1 MFNEALRNIVNGAIP
16 MLIIFIVVITT
27 VRISYIR
34 TTNEKVVIHNE
45 ILNLLF
51 IIYVL
56 LLFEL
61 LTGTENSLGSGINYI
76 PFKEIMRYKFGSKM
90 FIYNVLGNILIF
102 VPFGYFI
109 SKYIKPKK
117 ILPII
122 VDAIITSVT
131 VETVQLKIG
140 RSFDI
145 DDVML
150 NVVGAILGYFVYIAL
165 DAIYK
170 HLPKILQ
177 KSFIYDV
184 ISLIILVMFILY
196 AANILDLRWF

>member
-1 MFNEALRNIVNGAIP
+1 MFSEAFHSIVNSALP
-16 MLIIFIVVITT
+16 MLIIFIVVICT

-34 TTNEKVVIHNE
+34 STNQKIILHNE
-45 ILNLLF
+45 IFNLLF

-61 LTGTENSLGSGINYI
+61 LTGTENSYGSGINNI
-76 PFKEIMRYKFGSKM
+76 PFKEIMRYEFGSKM

-109 SKYIKPKK
+109 SRYVKPKK

-122 VDAIITSVT
+122 VDALITSVT

-145 DDVML
+145 DDVIL
-150 NVVGAILGYFVYIAL
+150 NIMGAIIGYFVYIAF

-177 KSFIYDV
+177 KDFIYDV
-184 ISLIILVMFILY
+184 ISLIILTMFILY

>member
-90 FIYNVLGNILIF
+90 FIYNVFGNILIF
-102 VPFGYFI
+102 IPFGYFI
-109 SKYIKPKK
+109 SRYIKPKK
-117 ILPII
+117 VWPII
-122 VDAIITSVT
+122 MDALITSVT

-150 NVVGAILGYFVYIAL
+150 NILGAILGYFVYIAL

-170 HLPKILQ
+170 HLPKILR
-177 KSFIYDV
+177 KDFIYDV

>member
-1 MFNEALRNIVNGAIP
+1 MFSEAFHNIVNSALP
-16 MLIIFIVVITT
+16 MLIIFIVVICT

-34 TTNEKVVIHNE
+34 STNQKIILHNE
-45 ILNLLF
+45 IFNLLF

-61 LTGTENSLGSGINYI
+61 LTGTENSYGSGINNI
-76 PFKEIMRYKFGSKM
+76 PFKEIMRYEFGSKM

-109 SKYIKPKK
+109 SRYVKPKK

-122 VDAIITSVT
+122 VDALITSVT

-145 DDVML
+145 DDIIL
-150 NVVGAILGYFVYIAL
+150 NIVGAIIGYFVYIAF

-177 KSFIYDV
+177 KDFIYDV
-184 ISLIILVMFILY
+184 ISLIILTMFILY

>member
-1 MFNEALRNIVNGAIP
+1 MIPNEVNIVLKDIWP
-16 MLIIFIVVITT
+16 ML
-27 VRISYIR
+27 
-34 TTNEKVVIHNE
+34 
-45 ILNLLF
+45 LLF
-51 IIYVL
+51 IIVIVTIRVMDIILNKKKFVL
-56 LLFEL
+56 YKDLFMLMFILYMFLLFEL
-61 LTGTENSLGSGINYI
+61 VTSTDFESYSNNFI
-76 PFKEIMRYKFGSKM
+76 PFKEIMRYKFMSKM

-109 SKYIKPKK
+109 SRYVKPKK

-122 VDAIITSVT
+122 VDALITSVT

-145 DDVML
+145 DDIIL
-150 NVVGAILGYFVYIAL
+150 NIAGAIIGYFVYIAFA
-165 DAIYK
+165 AIYK

-177 KSFIYDV
+177 KDFIYDV
-184 ISLIILVMFILY
+184 ISLIILTMFILY

>member
-1 MFNEALRNIVNGAIP
+1 M
-16 MLIIFIVVITT
+16 
-27 VRISYIR
+27 
-34 TTNEKVVIHNE
+34 
-45 ILNLLF
+45 
-51 IIYVL
+51 

-61 LTGTENSLGSGINYI
+61 LTGTENSYGSGINNI
-76 PFKEIMRYKFGSKM
+76 PFKEIMRYEFGSKM

-109 SKYIKPKK
+109 SRYVKPKK
-117 ILPII
+117 IFPII
-122 VDAIITSVT
+122 VDALITSVT

-145 DDVML
+145 DDIIL
-150 NVVGAILGYFVYIAL
+150 NIAGAIIGYFVYIAF

-177 KSFIYDV
+177 KDFIYDV
-184 ISLIILVMFILY
+184 ISLIILTIFILY

>member
-1 MFNEALRNIVNGAIP
+1 MFNEALRNIVNGAIL

-34 TTNEKVVIHNE
+34 TTNEKVVIHTE

-90 FIYNVLGNILIF
+90 FIYI
-102 VPFGYFI
+102 PFGYFI
-109 SKYIKPKK
+109 SRYIKPKK
-117 ILPII
+117 VWPII
-122 VDAIITSVT
+122 MDALITSIT
-131 VETVQLKIG
+131 VEIVQLKIG

-145 DDVML
+145 DDAML
-150 NVVGAILGYFVYIAL
+150 NILGAILGYFVYIAL

-170 HLPKILQ
+170 HLPKIFQ
-177 KSFIYDV
+177 KDFIYDV

>member
-34 TTNEKVVIHNE
+34 TTNEKVVLHNE

-109 SKYIKPKK
+109 SRYIKPKK
-117 ILPII
+117 VWPIVI
-122 VDAIITSVT
+122 DALITSIT

-150 NVVGAILGYFVYIAL
+150 NIVGGMLGYFVYIAL

-177 KSFIYDV
+177 KDFIYDV

>member
-1 MFNEALRNIVNGAIP
+1 MFSDAFREIVNNALP
-16 MLIIFIVVITT
+16 MLIIFVVVICT

-34 TTNEKVVIHNE
+34 STNQKIVLHDE
-45 ILNLLF
+45 IFNLLF

-61 LTGTENSLGSGINYI
+61 LTGTENSYGSGMNLM
-76 PFKEIMRYKFGSKM
+76 PFKEIMRYKIGSKM

-102 VPFGYFI
+102 MPFGYFI
-109 SKYIKPKK
+109 SRYVKPKK
-117 ILPII
+117 VWPII
-122 VDAIITSVT
+122 LDAMITSVI

-150 NVVGAILGYFVYIAL
+150 NIVGAILGYFVYIAL

-177 KSFIYDV
+177 KDFIYDV
-184 ISLIILVMFILY
+184 ISLIILVVFILY

>member
-1 MFNEALRNIVNGAIP
+1 MFSEAFHSIVNSALP
-16 MLIIFIVVITT
+16 MLIIFIVVICT

-34 TTNEKVVIHNE
+34 STNQKIILHNE
-45 ILNLLF
+45 IFNLLF

-61 LTGTENSLGSGINYI
+61 LTGTENSYGSGINNI
-76 PFKEIMRYKFGSKM
+76 PFKEIMRYEFGSKM

-109 SKYIKPKK
+109 SRYVKPKK
-117 ILPII
+117 ILPIV
-122 VDAIITSVT
+122 VDALITSVT

-145 DDVML
+145 ADIIL
-150 NVVGAILGYFVYIAL
+150 NIVGAIIGYFVYIAF

-177 KSFIYDV
+177 KDFIYDV
-184 ISLIILVMFILY
+184 ISLIILTMFILY

>member
-1 MFNEALRNIVNGAIP
+1 MFNEALRNIVNEAIP

-90 FIYNVLGNILIF
+90 FIYNVFGNILIF
-102 VPFGYFI
+102 IPFGYFI
-109 SKYIKPKK
+109 SRYIKPKK
-117 ILPII
+117 VWPII
-122 VDAIITSVT
+122 MDALITSIT
-131 VETVQLKIG
+131 VEIVQLKIG

-145 DDVML
+145 DDAML
-150 NVVGAILGYFVYIAL
+150 NILGAILGYFVYIAL

-170 HLPKILQ
+170 HLPKIFQ
-177 KSFIYDV
+177 KDFIYDV

>member
-1 MFNEALRNIVNGAIP
+1 MFNEAFHNIVNSALP
-16 MLIIFIVVITT
+16 MLIIFIVVICT
-27 VRISYIR
+27 VRVSYIR
-34 TTNEKVVIHNE
+34 STNQKIVLHDE
-45 ILNLLF
+45 IFNLLF

-61 LTGTENSLGSGINYI
+61 LTGTENSTGSGMNII
-76 PFKEIMRYKFGSKM
+76 PFKEIMRYKFGSRM

-150 NVVGAILGYFVYIAL
+150 NVVGAILGYFVYISL

-170 HLPKILQ
+170 QLPKILQ

>member
-1 MFNEALRNIVNGAIP
+1 MFNEAFHNIVNSALP
-16 MLIIFIVVITT
+16 MLIIFIVVICT
-27 VRISYIR
+27 VRISYIKS
-34 TTNEKVVIHNE
+34 TNQKIVLHNE
-45 ILNLLF
+45 IFNLLF
-51 IIYVL
+51 IIYIL

-61 LTGTENSLGSGINYI
+61 LTGTENSYGSGMNII

-109 SKYIKPKK
+109 SRYVKPKK
-117 ILPII
+117 VFPII
-122 VDAIITSVT
+122 VDAIITSIT

-150 NVVGAILGYFVYIAL
+150 NMVGAVLGYFVYIAL

-177 KSFIYDV
+177 KDFIYDA

-196 AANILDLRWF
+196 ATNILDLRWF

>member
-1 MFNEALRNIVNGAIP
+1 MFSEAFHNIVNSALP
-16 MLIIFIVVITT
+16 MLIIFIVVICT

-34 TTNEKVVIHNE
+34 STNQKIILHNE
-45 ILNLLF
+45 IFNLLF

-61 LTGTENSLGSGINYI
+61 LTGTENSYGSGINNI
-76 PFKEIMRYKFGSKM
+76 PFKEIMRYEFGSKM

-109 SKYIKPKK
+109 SRYVKPKK

-122 VDAIITSVT
+122 VDALITSVT

-145 DDVML
+145 DDIIL
-150 NVVGAILGYFVYIAL
+150 NIAGAIIGYFVYIAF

-177 KSFIYDV
+177 KDFIYDV
-184 ISLIILVMFILY
+184 ISLIILTMFILY

>member
-1 MFNEALRNIVNGAIP
+1 MFNEALRNIVDGAIP

-90 FIYNVLGNILIF
+90 FIYNVFGNILIF
-102 VPFGYFI
+102 IPFGYFI
-109 SKYIKPKK
+109 SRYIKPKK
-117 ILPII
+117 
-122 VDAIITSVT
+122 VWAIIMDALITSIT

-150 NVVGAILGYFVYIAL
+150 NILGAILGYFVYIAL

-170 HLPKILQ
+170 HLPKILR
-177 KSFIYDV
+177 KDFIYDV

>member
-1 MFNEALRNIVNGAIP
+1 MFSEAFHNIVNSALP
-16 MLIIFIVVITT
+16 MLIIFIVVICT

-34 TTNEKVVIHNE
+34 STNQKIILHNE
-45 ILNLLF
+45 IFNLLF

-61 LTGTENSLGSGINYI
+61 LTGTENSYGSGINNI
-76 PFKEIMRYKFGSKM
+76 PFKEIMRYEFGSKM

-109 SKYIKPKK
+109 SRYVKPKK

-122 VDAIITSVT
+122 VDALITSVT

-145 DDVML
+145 DDIIL
-150 NVVGAILGYFVYIAL
+150 NIAGAIIGYFVYIAFA
-165 DAIYK
+165 AIYK

-177 KSFIYDV
+177 KDFIYDV
-184 ISLIILVMFILY
+184 ISLIILTMFILY

>member
-1 MFNEALRNIVNGAIP
+1 MFSEAFHNIVNSALP
-16 MLIIFIVVITT
+16 MLIIFIVVICT

-34 TTNEKVVIHNE
+34 STNQKIILHNE
-45 ILNLLF
+45 IFNLLF

-61 LTGTENSLGSGINYI
+61 LTGTENSYGSGINII
-76 PFKEIMRYKFGSKM
+76 PFKEIMRYEFGSKM

-109 SKYIKPKK
+109 SRYVKPKK

-122 VDAIITSVT
+122 VDALITSVT

-145 DDVML
+145 DDIIL
-150 NVVGAILGYFVYIAL
+150 NIVGAIIGYFVYIAF

-177 KSFIYDV
+177 KDFIYDV
-184 ISLIILVMFILY
+184 ISLIILTMFILY

>member
-34 TTNEKVVIHNE
+34 TTNEKVVLHNE

-109 SKYIKPKK
+109 SRYIKPKK
-117 ILPII
+117 VWPIVI
-122 VDAIITSVT
+122 DALITSVT

-150 NVVGAILGYFVYIAL
+150 NIVGGVVGYFVYIAL

-177 KSFIYDV
+177 KDFIYDV

>member
-1 MFNEALRNIVNGAIP
+1 MFSDAFRGIVNSALP
-16 MLIIFIVVITT
+16 MLIIFIVVICT
-27 VRISYIR
+27 VRISYIKS
-34 TTNEKVVIHNE
+34 TNQKIALHDE
-45 ILNLLF
+45 IFNLLF
-51 IIYVL
+51 IIYD
-56 LLFEL
+56 
-61 LTGTENSLGSGINYI
+61 
-76 PFKEIMRYKFGSKM
+76 
-90 FIYNVLGNILIF
+90 VLGNILIF
-102 VPFGYFI
+102 IPFGYFI
-109 SKYIKPKK
+109 SRYVRPKK
-117 ILPII
+117 IWPII
-122 VDAIITSVT
+122 VDAMITSIT

-150 NVVGAILGYFVYIAL
+150 NIMGAILGYFVYVAL

>member
-1 MFNEALRNIVNGAIP
+1 MFSEAFHSIVNSALP
-16 MLIIFIVVITT
+16 MLIIFIVVICT

-34 TTNEKVVIHNE
+34 STNQKIILHNE
-45 ILNLLF
+45 IFNLLF

-61 LTGTENSLGSGINYI
+61 LTGTENSYGSGINNI
-76 PFKEIMRYKFGSKM
+76 PFKEIMRYEFGSKM

-109 SKYIKPKK
+109 SRYVKPKK

-122 VDAIITSVT
+122 VDALITSVT

-145 DDVML
+145 DDIIL
-150 NVVGAILGYFVYIAL
+150 NIVGAIIGYFVYIAV

-177 KSFIYDV
+177 KDFIYDV
-184 ISLIILVMFILY
+184 ISLIILTMFILY

>member
-1 MFNEALRNIVNGAIP
+1 MFSEAFHSIVNSALP
-16 MLIIFIVVITT
+16 MLIIFIVVICT

-34 TTNEKVVIHNE
+34 STNQKIILHNE
-45 ILNLLF
+45 IFNLLF

-61 LTGTENSLGSGINYI
+61 LTGTENSYGSGINNI
-76 PFKEIMRYKFGSKM
+76 PFKGIMRYEFGSKM

-109 SKYIKPKK
+109 SRYVKPKK

-122 VDAIITSVT
+122 VDALITSVT

-145 DDVML
+145 DDIIL
-150 NVVGAILGYFVYIAL
+150 NIAGAIIGYFVYIAF

-177 KSFIYDV
+177 KDFIYDV
-184 ISLIILVMFILY
+184 ISLIILTMFILY

>member
-1 MFNEALRNIVNGAIP
+1 MFSEAFHNIVNSALP
-16 MLIIFIVVITT
+16 MLIIFIVVICT

-34 TTNEKVVIHNE
+34 STNQKIILHNE
-45 ILNLLF
+45 IFNSLF

-61 LTGTENSLGSGINYI
+61 LTGTENSYGSGINNI
-76 PFKEIMRYKFGSKM
+76 PFKEIMRYEFGSKM

-109 SKYIKPKK
+109 SRYVKPKK

-122 VDAIITSVT
+122 VDALITSVT

-145 DDVML
+145 DDIIL
-150 NVVGAILGYFVYIAL
+150 NIAGAIIGYFVYIAF
-165 DAIYK
+165 DALYK

-177 KSFIYDV
+177 KDFIYDV
-184 ISLIILVMFILY
+184 ISLIILTMFILY

>member
-1 MFNEALRNIVNGAIP
+1 MKHFIASL
-16 MLIIFIVVITT
+16 IFIVVICT

-34 TTNEKVVIHNE
+34 STNQKIILHNE
-45 ILNLLF
+45 IFNLLF

-61 LTGTENSLGSGINYI
+61 LTGTENSYGSGINNI
-76 PFKEIMRYKFGSKM
+76 PFKEIMRYEFGSKM

-109 SKYIKPKK
+109 SRYVKPKK

-122 VDAIITSVT
+122 VDALITSVT

-145 DDVML
+145 DDIIL
-150 NVVGAILGYFVYIAL
+150 NIAGAIIGYFVYIAF

-177 KSFIYDV
+177 KDFIYDV
-184 ISLIILVMFILY
+184 ISLIILTMFILY

>member
-1 MFNEALRNIVNGAIP
+1 MFSEAFHNIVNSALP
-16 MLIIFIVVITT
+16 MLIIFIVVICT

-34 TTNEKVVIHNE
+34 STNQKIILHNE
-45 ILNLLF
+45 IFNLLF

-61 LTGTENSLGSGINYI
+61 LTGTENSYGSGINNI
-76 PFKEIMRYKFGSKM
+76 PFKEIMRYEFGSKM

-109 SKYIKPKK
+109 SRYVKPKK

-122 VDAIITSVT
+122 VDALITSVT

-145 DDVML
+145 DDIIL
-150 NVVGAILGYFVYIAL
+150 NIVGAIIGYFVYIAF

-170 HLPKILQ
+170 HLPEILQ
-177 KSFIYDV
+177 KDFIYDV
-184 ISLIILVMFILY
+184 ISLIILTMFILY

>member
-1 MFNEALRNIVNGAIP
+1 MFSEAFHSIVNSALP
-16 MLIIFIVVITT
+16 MLIIFIVVICT

-34 TTNEKVVIHNE
+34 STNQKIILHNE
-45 ILNLLF
+45 IFNLLF

-61 LTGTENSLGSGINYI
+61 LTGTENSYGSGINNI
-76 PFKEIMRYKFGSKM
+76 PFKEIMRYEFGSKM

-109 SKYIKPKK
+109 SRYVKPKK

-122 VDAIITSVT
+122 VDALITSVT

-140 RSFDI
+140 RSFDV
-145 DDVML
+145 DDIIL
-150 NVVGAILGYFVYIAL
+150 NIVGAIIGYFVYIAC

-177 KSFIYDV
+177 KDFIYDV
-184 ISLIILVMFILY
+184 ISLIILTMFILY

>member
-1 MFNEALRNIVNGAIP
+1 MFSEAFHNIVNSALP
-16 MLIIFIVVITT
+16 MLIIFIVVICT

-34 TTNEKVVIHNE
+34 STNQKIILHNE
-45 ILNLLF
+45 IFNLLF

-61 LTGTENSLGSGINYI
+61 LTGTENSYGSGINNI
-76 PFKEIMRYKFGSKM
+76 PFKEIMRYEFGSKM

-109 SKYIKPKK
+109 SRYVKPKK

-122 VDAIITSVT
+122 VDALITSVT

-145 DDVML
+145 DDIIL
-150 NVVGAILGYFVYIAL
+150 NILGAIIGYFVYIAF

-177 KSFIYDV
+177 KDFIYDV
-184 ISLIILVMFILY
+184 ISLIILTMFILY

>member
-90 FIYNVLGNILIF
+90 FIYNVFGNILIF
-102 VPFGYFI
+102 IPFGYFI
-109 SKYIKPKK
+109 SRYIKPKK
-117 ILPII
+117 VWPII
-122 VDAIITSVT
+122 MDALITSIT

-150 NVVGAILGYFVYIAL
+150 NILGAILGYFVYIAL

-170 HLPKILQ
+170 HLPKILR
-177 KSFIYDV
+177 KDFIYDV